1 MTDWHALV
9 ETLSLICQT
18 VANASVQSA
27 SGSGVMVAS
36 DVIQAVQNNNITH
49 TIGSNSV
56 SVLHVC
62 SPWIFLYGMRL
73 TPHFKDVPF
82 VLVLLL

>member
-49 TIGSNSV
+49 TIGSN
-56 SVLHVC
+56 
-62 SPWIFLYGMRL
+62 
-73 TPHFKDVPF
+73 
-82 VLVLLL
+82 